1 VRGYVFEMGK
11 RGKNENKVENKNKK
25 GLMEVEVYERIFW
38 MINGIMKENYLV

>member
-1 VRGYVFEMGK
+1 MGK
-11 RGKNENKVENKNKK
+11 RDKNENKVENKNKK

>member
-1 VRGYVFEMGK
+1 MGK
-11 RGKNENKVENKNKK
+11 RDKKENKVENKNKK